1 MGVSIQKRL
10 ALRLSAAA
18 QRYKK
23 NKKTELRGPTC
34 SILHNNTRLIASK
47 IFPLWIWNRKAR

>member
-1 MGVSIQKRL
+1 
-10 ALRLSAAA
+10 
-18 QRYKK
+18 
-23 NKKTELRGPTC
+23 LRGPTC